1 MAKVLI
7 TTVPFGENTRLPFE
21 LLEKAR
27 IEYLVNPLGKKL
39 TENEV
44 AHMVRDYDAI
54 IAGTEPI
61 TDKVLESAK
70 NLKMISRVGIGL
82 DSVNLNSAKT
92 RGINVSYTPDAPAPA
107 VAELTIGLILNLLRS
122 VHISNTQMHQGLWN
136 RYLGRRLEEVTIGII
151 GVGRI
156 GRFLLRKTKGFG
168 ISKILVNDISPNREL
183 DNEFKLEWTAKENIY
198 KEADIITLHLPLTH
212 LTRNM
217 ILKKEL
223 QEMKRDA
230 ILINTSRG
238 GIINE
243 LDLYHVMKTG
253 HLSGAAIDV
262 FEQEPYKG
270 PLSDL
275 DRCLL
280 TAHMGSMSIDCRAKM
295 ELEATEEVVRF
306 FSGKTLEGEV
316 PEAEYDEQNQNYNL
330 ELN

>member
-1 MAKVLI
+1 
-7 TTVPFGENTRLPFE
+7 
-21 LLEKAR
+21 
-27 IEYLVNPLGKKL
+27 
-39 TENEV
+39 
-44 AHMVRDYDAI
+44 
-54 IAGTEPI
+54 
-61 TDKVLESAK
+61 
-70 NLKMISRVGIGL
+70 
-82 DSVNLNSAKT
+82 
-92 RGINVSYTPDAPAPA
+92 
-107 VAELTIGLILNLLRS
+107 
-122 VHISNTQMHQGLWN
+122 
-136 RYLGRRLEEVTIGII
+136 
-151 GVGRI
+151 
-156 GRFLLRKTKGFG
+156 
-168 ISKILVNDISPNREL
+168 
-183 DNEFKLEWTAKENIY
+183 
-198 KEADIITLHLPLTH
+198 
-212 LTRNM
+212 M